1 MNYIKQFL
9 NFFFKHKVIIGIN
22 YHRVGVK
29 LNDPFSGL
37 HTVSFELFKFQI
49 FILNFFFKIV
59 SLDDIRNGNIKS
71 KINFFIS
78 FDDVPTIST
87 QAFNWLNKKKIPFV
101 ICPNIKL
108 IEEGSSISDKFRFT
122 NQKIKK
128 EDIENKLKKFLN
140 EKQFLIL
147 KKGGLKKLYKSYTI
161 DQREF
166 EKLFNE
172 NIFKDLK
179 NKFSKYLVNSNY
191 LNWKDIKTISKK
203 NFIASHGNN
212 HYDFFFLNYK
222 EIVDELKVSK
232 KIFEEKLKLKINTF
246 AIPYGGYYQ
255 HLGIIMSEAAK
266 QEGYDQILWT
276 GTQGAIYNHN
286 NNQIQ
291 HLFRINIQ
299 NNFIT
304 FLKSILIALKNTKLL
319 FKEDYKLA
327 RLYEQKNYDFKIV
340 KNPLISKIS
349 AFENIVR
356 PYRKYSSDKNF
367 IQSVY
372 EKNPFREELPY
383 AYSLSKDDIVSSVS
397 YILYKN
403 YIINRKKIKIAEH
416 SGWRKINSLKTTEN
430 VKLYLLISKVCKAFY
445 HWKPSNFVKPGL
457 MRSEQYFMFPIKEY
471 VFQIKNY
478 EINENENFEIHSKC
492 PDYIDSFLK
501 FFNHKFYL
509 TLQRSVEFYKWR
521 IDNYPIGNQLYF
533 LKRNREK
540 VISLLVSQL
549 YKNKAMIVDLISNDF
564 DESITI
570 LKRFINYCNENKINS
585 IKFAT
590 SNKELIREIEKTF
603 DCKFTTTESFL
614 YIRNLVNEKILNKQE
629 LIKNETYETY
639 VSGDVLIR

>member
-1 MNYIKQFL
+1 MNYLKQFL
-9 NFFFKHKVIIGIN
+9 NFFFKHKVIFGIN

-29 LNDPFSGL
+29 SNDPFSGL
-37 HTVSFELFKFQI
+37 HTVSFGLFKFQI
-49 FILNFFFKIV
+49 FLLNFLFKIV
-59 SLDDIRNGNIKS
+59 SLNDIRNGNIKS

-101 ICPNIKL
+101 ICPNIKF

-122 NQKIKK
+122 YQEFEK

-147 KKGGLKKLYKSYTI
+147 KQGGLKKLYKSYKI

-166 EKLFNE
+166 EKLFHE

-179 NKFSKYLVNSNY
+179 HKFSEYLVNSFY
-191 LNWKDIKTISKK
+191 LNWESIKKYTKK

-212 HYDFFFLNYK
+212 HYNFFFLNYK
-222 EIVDELKVSK
+222 EIVDELKISK
-232 KIFEEKLKLKINTF
+232 KIFEEKLGSKINTF

-255 HLGIIMSEAAK
+255 HLGIIMSEAAT
-266 QEGYDQILWT
+266 QVEYDQILWT
-276 GTQGAIYNHN
+276 GKQGVIYNNN

-299 NNFIT
+299 NNLIT
-304 FLKSILIALKNTKLL
+304 FFKSILIALKNTKII
-319 FKEDYKLA
+319 FKENSKLA
-327 RLYEQKNYDFKIV
+327 RLYDQKNNDFKIV
-340 KNPLISKIS
+340 KNPSISKIS
-349 AFENIVR
+349 AFENIIR

-367 IQSVY
+367 IKNVY

-383 AYSLSKDDIVSSVS
+383 AYSLSRDDIVNSIS

-430 VKLYLLISKVCKAFY
+430 VKLYLLISRVCKAFY

-457 MRSEQYFMFPIKEY
+457 MRSEHYFMFPIKEY
-471 VFQIKNY
+471 IFQIKNY
-478 EINENENFEIHSKC
+478 KINDNGNFEIHDKC

-501 FFNHKFYL
+501 YFNHKFYL

-521 IDNYPIGNQLYF
+521 IDNYPIGNKLYL

-540 VISLLVSQL
+540 ISSLLVSQL
-549 YKNKAMIVDLISNDF
+549 LRNKAMIVDLVAHDF
-564 DESITI
+564 DESISI
-570 LKRFINYCNENKINS
+570 LKKFINYCRENKINN

-590 SNKELIREIEKTF
+590 SNNELIKKIEKTF

-614 YIRNLVNEKILNKQE
+614 YIKNLVNEKILDKQE
-629 LIKNETYETY
+629 LFKNETYETY